1 MESLHIRELGIL
13 RDSTFDTTKPLI
25 LLAGPNRT
33 GKTLVSYLMYGLSE
47 FSHMVVDDRVEDQIS
62 TLITGIKNADLSAP
76 IITEAFENPER
87 FFEMLFFAMRPNK
100 IKLFNLITEEFN
112 IDYEALFKI
121 IGKGEKI
128 NSEYR
133 IKNKNYSGTIL
144 VHNISKDS
152 ANVKDIAQE
161 FRVIFANSQ
170 RSKCFFLPCE
180 RLFATMVGSDLV
192 RAEYKN
198 YRNSQIDLPRQIKQ
212 SMIMNSNPRYAQ
224 PIMDYLIFIDDLE
237 YVTKVQ
243 NDKFISIADFLN
255 LKLMGGQVHWKAD
268 QRRLIFNEYRTN
280 KEIPFH
286 LSASGIKSLT
296 GLELYLRHQCVGD
309 GTDILF
315 FDEPELNLHPKAQR
329 VVARVIAR
337 MINAGI
343 KVVVST
349 HSDYIIS
356 QLSNLVVLGTAYQK
370 DSEKVMRWVKEHGL
384 DYEREDF
391 LLPEQVAPYHFDFVE
406 SGEYAQ
412 ATLIETSEK
421 GFFFPSMDE
430 VIFDLS
436 NEINRLY
443 AELIES

>member
-13 RDSTFDTTKPLI
+13 RDSEFDTTKPLI

-33 GKTLVSYLMYGLSE
+33 GKTLVSYLMYGLSG
-47 FSHMVVDDRVEDQIS
+47 FFNLRIDDYFKKSLNEKVIDK
-62 TLITGIKNADLSAP
+62 IKSDNIHAP
-76 IITEAFENPER
+76 ILTEAFSQSELFLEALLR
-87 FFEMLFFAMRPNK
+87 FAEPNTS
-100 IKLFNLITEEFN
+100 ILFNIEPKSIEINYTFSIKDYFTPSDKKIELDSQNPKPEFFPN
-112 IDYEALFKI
+112 QKTIEGQRRVATYFGELAQLFT
-121 IGKGEKI
+121 
-128 NSEYR
+128 YM
-133 IKNKNYSGTIL
+133 IKSSN
-144 VHNISKDS
+144 
-152 ANVKDIAQE
+152 A
-161 FRVIFANSQ
+161 
-170 RSKCFFLPCE
+170 FFLPCE
-180 RLFATMVGSDLV
+180 RLFATIIAEDLV
-192 RAEYKN
+192 RAN
-198 YRNSQIDLPRQIKQ
+198 YVQVRNNVVYIASTLPDNEAP
-212 SMIMNSNPRYAQ
+212 SRYTK
-224 PIMDYLIFIDDLE
+224 PIMDYITFIDDLA
-237 YVTKVQ
+237 YITRLNSK
-243 NDKFISIADFLN
+243 DTFIPIADFLN
-255 LKLMGGQVHWKAD
+255 RQLMGGQVQWKAD

-356 QLSNLVVLGTAYQK
+356 QLSNLVVLGSAYQK
-370 DSEKVMRWVKEHGL
+370 DPEKVIRWVEEHDL

-391 LLPEQVAPYHFDFVE
+391 LLPDQVAPYHFDFVE

-412 ATLIETSEK
+412 ATLIPPTEE
-421 GFFFPSMDE
+421 GFNFPSMDE
-430 VIFDLS
+430 TIRHLS
-436 NEINRLY
+436 NEINLLY
-443 AELIES
+443 STLLDDE